1 MLKLLALI
9 DVVASLLFVP
19 FAHAAIGPVGTLR
32 LVNENLAPDGFNRTV
47 ITAGGRTP
55 GVLIKGNKVCDIVSS
70 YVGRSLN
77 VHSGGSFSYQCG

>member
-32 LVNENLAPDGFNRTV
+32 IVNENLAPDGFNRTV

-55 GVLIKGNKVCDIVSS
+55 GVLIKGNKVRESSPRASVS
-70 YVGRSLN
+70 L
-77 VHSGGSFSYQCG
+77 